1 MANSDIKKLWG
12 LLESVFCCARY
23 INSCVSGW
31 AGIWGRGEW
40 EFPPINLVTE
50 EHCRNDRLQ
59 HMLFQQQLPNF
70 VHETQKK
77 HNNPPEWT
85 EWFIWKKISDPST
98 TYNINRINSGPAKGT
113 ITELGMQI
121 GPSIL
126 CKTQTVQ
133 LLFTLN
139 FITPREELGCIC
151 THLYG
156 HIPKKGSVTTHL
168 SQNSNNFPLYLLL

>member
-1 MANSDIKKLWG
+1 MSLRNIAGMTGCSICSSNSNYQIL
-12 LLESVFCCARY
+12 FM
-23 INSCVSGW
+23 
-31 AGIWGRGEW
+31 
-40 EFPPINLVTE
+40 
-50 EHCRNDRLQ
+50 RLK
-59 HMLFQQQLPNF
+59 
-70 VHETQKK
+70 KK

>member
-1 MANSDIKKLWG
+1 MSRDMGKRGMRVSSHKPCHWG
-12 LLESVFCCARY
+12 TLQEWQVAAYALPTATTKFC
-23 INSCVSGW
+23 SWDSK
-31 AGIWGRGEW
+31 
-40 EFPPINLVTE
+40 
-50 EHCRNDRLQ
+50 
-59 HMLFQQQLPNF
+59 
-70 VHETQKK
+70 KK
-77 HNNPPEWT
+77 HNNPPGWT